1 MVLVLRGDE
10 RREALVARAL
20 LGLPDLRGGEIGAA
34 DVAHL
39 ALPHEIVQ
47 CPQRLLDRRVR
58 IGTMEIGDVHPLGLE
73 PLEARPRP
81 PARLPPPP
89 PPPAPPSPPP
99 PAPVP
104 PPP

>member
-58 IGTMEIGDVHPLGLE
+58 IGTMEIVDVDPLGLE
-73 PLEARPRP
+73 PLEARLDRLARGAPRSALAA
-81 PARLPPPP
+81 PAA
-89 PPPAPPSPPP
+89 APRRAEICRPH
-99 PAPVP
+99 
-104 PPP
+104 